1 MQHLALD
8 YTGRR
13 LSLYTET
20 HTDTHGHTQILRD
33 IHRYSRTHTNTHG
46 HTPILTVKLKFNY
59 LTKLAKSLINYFR
72 PERLYSQ

>member
-20 HTDTHGHTQILRD
+20 HTDTHGHTQILTD
-33 IHRYSRTHTNTHG
+33 THQYSRTHTNT
-46 HTPILTVKLKFNY
+46 
-59 LTKLAKSLINYFR
+59 
-72 PERLYSQ
+72 YSKTEI